1 MYTRFSEILTG
12 FGKNAYLF
20 LRQSP
25 LTGIQTAVSTSL
37 AASVLMLVIDAAR
50 KRSRSTFAVALLAYL
65 VQSFGISSWLRRFDV
80 RTLYAFLSPFSALVF
95 LLIALNSMLRVLTG
109 RALSW
114 KGRSYRA
121 RTRTRVKYRLPGRWI
136 MDMGRALLFQTPRS
150 IIDDSALAVSVLPKL
165 ASVRGVEHIPPE
177 GSFVLVANHYQRL
190 DLWIGW
196 SGALLIDAIARQRR
210 DISVHFITT
219 DRARIGRFTVPGTRW
234 VIERVAA
241 VWDLI
246 LVTPPAIAH
255 EHIDRQRYALLRIMR
270 LLKHADEHPIC
281 IALMPEG
288 DEGGTSGLIE
298 ALPGTGRALQA
309 LSNMGLPIVPA
320 GVWEENGQLHAC
332 LGPPFSLAQ
341 VPLDVSSVDAWARD
355 TVMRRIAA
363 LLPSVLQGKFRSE
376 YGPLE

>member
-1 MYTRFSEILTG
+1 
-12 FGKNAYLF
+12 
-20 LRQSP
+20 
-25 LTGIQTAVSTSL
+25 
-37 AASVLMLVIDAAR
+37 
-50 KRSRSTFAVALLAYL
+50 
-65 VQSFGISSWLRRFDV
+65 
-80 RTLYAFLSPFSALVF
+80 
-95 LLIALNSMLRVLTG
+95 
-109 RALSW
+109 
-114 KGRSYRA
+114 
-121 RTRTRVKYRLPGRWI
+121 
-136 MDMGRALLFQTPRS
+136 
-150 IIDDSALAVSVLPKL
+150 
-165 ASVRGVEHIPPE
+165 
-177 GSFVLVANHYQRL
+177 
-190 DLWIGW
+190 
-196 SGALLIDAIARQRR
+196 LIDAIARKRR

-234 VIERVAA
+234 VIERVAT

-288 DEGGTSGLIE
+288 DEAGTSGLIE

-309 LSNMGLPIVPA
+309 LSKMGLPIVPA

-332 LGPPFSLAQ
+332 LGPPFSLAE
-341 VPLDVSSVDAWARD
+341 VPLDVSSEGLDAWARD